1 MDFLKKNIEWIP
13 VILIAIIFGGSFP
26 FKFTDAPIT
35 VHIFNVVGDWI
46 GLEFFKSVGGYL
58 IGVAEAVAILLIV
71 FPKTRGLGGLL
82 AVGIM
87 SGAIIFHLFSPL
99 GATVRWEEGGQ
110 MMEDG
115 TLFYTAVLVW
125 FSGLFLF
132 LRNKDQVLGLIGM
145 GGDSAGNA

>member
-35 VHIFNVVGDWI
+35 VHIFDVVGTWLGLDFFRTVGAYII
-46 GLEFFKSVGGYL
+46 GA
-58 IGVAEAVAILLIV
+58 AEAVAILLV
-71 FPKTRGLGGLL
+71 LFPKTRGLGGLL

-87 SGAIIFHLFSPL
+87 TGAIIFHLFSPL
-99 GATVRWEEGGQ
+99 GVTVRWEEGGQ

-132 LRNKDQVLGLIGM
+132 LRNKDAVLGLVGM
-145 GGDSAGNA
+145 GSNAED